1 MTVKLLKNNMHTK
14 TAIDS
19 IKRSPFQAISA
30 IFVLS
35 LTFFVATTVAI
46 LVYASNKSL
55 SYFETRPQIIA
66 FLKDGTET
74 SLVTALQDKLS
85 SDTRIKD
92 VKYVPKE
99 AALEIYKK
107 ATEDNP
113 LLAELVSPSIFPAS
127 LEFSVTDLS
136 LAESVISET
145 KNEAIVEQ
153 VGFTANIGGE
163 ESLDDVVGRLKSIS
177 RYVRVGGIVFVG
189 ALSVTSFLVLL
200 VIISMRMTS
209 RKGEIEILS
218 LIGATPSFVRSPIVI
233 EGVIYAIVGVVV
245 GWTTSF
251 ILWLYV
257 SPSLLSYFGQIPVL
271 PKEPLA
277 FFLLFA
283 VILGVEL
290 LIGFTIALTGSLIA
304 VKRSLKKAK

>member
-1 MTVKLLKNNMHTK
+1 MSIHTK
-14 TAIDS
+14 TATDA

-66 FLKDGTET
+66 FLKNDSTKET
-74 SLVTALQDKLS
+74 VSALQNKLD
-85 SDTRIKD
+85 SDVRLKD
-92 VKYVPKE
+92 IKYVPKE
-99 AALEIYKK
+99 EALEIYKK

-127 LEFSVTDLS
+127 LEFSVTDLK
-136 LAESVISET
+136 LAESVIGEVKS
-145 KNEAIVEQ
+145 EAIVEQ

-163 ESLDDVVGRLKSIS
+163 KSLGDVVGRLKTIS
-177 RYVRVGGIVFVG
+177 SYVRIGGIVFVV
-189 ALSVTSFLVLL
+189 ALGVTSFLVLL
-200 VIISMRMTS
+200 VIVSMRMAS

-218 LIGATPSFVRSPIVI
+218 LIGATPAFVRSPIII
-233 EGVIYAIVGVVV
+233 EGVIYSLIGVLT
-245 GWTTSF
+245 GWITSL

-257 SPSLLSYFGQIPVL
+257 SPSLLAYFGQIPVL
-271 PKEPLA
+271 PKDPIQ

-283 VILGVEL
+283 IILGVEL
-290 LIGFTIALTGSLIA
+290 VAGFVIALTGSLIA
-304 VKRSLKKAK
+304 VKRSLKKAR

>member
-1 MTVKLLKNNMHTK
+1 MSIHTK
-14 TAIDS
+14 TAIEA

-30 IFVLS
+30 IFVLA

-66 FLKDGTET
+66 FLKDDTKADAI
-74 SLVTALQDKLS
+74 SALQNKLTI
-85 SDTRIKD
+85 DFRVKD
-92 VKYVPKE
+92 VRFVPKE
-99 AALEIYKK
+99 EALAIYKK

-127 LEFSVTDLS
+127 LEFSVTDLN
-136 LAESVISET
+136 LAEKIIEEIRG
-145 KNEAIVEQ
+145 EAIVDQ
-153 VGFTANIGGE
+153 VGFTANLGGE
-163 ESLDDVVGRLKSIS
+163 KSLSDVVTRLKTIS
-177 RYVRVGGIVFVG
+177 YYLRLGGIVFVG
-189 ALSVTSFLVLL
+189 ILGATSFLVLL

-218 LIGATPSFVRSPIVI
+218 LIGATPKFVRSPIVL
-233 EGVIYAIVGVVV
+233 EGIIYALVGVVA
-245 GWTTSF
+245 GWTVSF

-257 SPSLLSYFGQIPVL
+257 SPSIISYFGQIPIL
-271 PKEPLA
+271 PKNPIS

-283 VILGVEL
+283 AILGAEL
-290 LIGFTIALTGSLIA
+290 LIGFTLALIGSLVA

>member
-1 MTVKLLKNNMHTK
+1 MSIHIK
-14 TAIDS
+14 TATDA

-30 IFVLS
+30 IFVLA

-66 FLKDGTET
+66 FLKNDVTNET
-74 SLVTALQDKLS
+74 ISALQNKLA
-85 SDTRIKD
+85 SDIRLKD

-99 AALEIYKK
+99 EALEIYKK

-127 LEFSVTDLS
+127 LEFSVTDLK
-136 LAESVISET
+136 LAESVINEV

-163 ESLDDVVGRLKSIS
+163 KSLGDVVGRLKSIS
-177 RYVRVGGIVFVG
+177 SYIRIGGIVFVV
-189 ALSVTSFLVLL
+189 ALGITSFLVLL
-200 VIISMRMTS
+200 VIVSMRMTS

-218 LIGATPSFVRSPIVI
+218 LIGATPAFVSRPII
-233 EGVIYAIVGVVV
+233 LEGIIYALIGVSI
-245 GWTTSF
+245 GWTTSL
-251 ILWLYV
+251 ILWLYLA
-257 SPSLLSYFGQIPVL
+257 PSILSYFGTIEVL
-271 PKEPLA
+271 PKDPIQ
-277 FFLLFA
+277 FFILFTI
-283 VILGVEL
+283 ILGIEL
-290 LIGFTIALTGSLIA
+290 VTGILIALTGSLIA
-304 VKRSLKKAK
+304 VKRSLKKVR

>member
-1 MTVKLLKNNMHTK
+1 MSIHTK
-14 TAIDS
+14 TATDA

-30 IFVLS
+30 IFVLA

-66 FLKDGTET
+66 FLKNDSTNET
-74 SLVTALQDKLS
+74 VSALQNKLI
-85 SDTRIKD
+85 SDPRLKD
-92 VKYVPKE
+92 VKYVAKE
-99 AALEIYKK
+99 EALEIYKK

-127 LEFSVTDLS
+127 LEFSVTDLK
-136 LAESVISET
+136 LAENVINEI

-163 ESLDDVVGRLKSIS
+163 KSLGDVVGRLKTIS
-177 RYVRVGGIVFVG
+177 SYVRIGGIVFVI
-189 ALSVTSFLVLL
+189 ALGVTSFLVLL
-200 VIISMRMTS
+200 VIVSMRMAS

-218 LIGATPSFVRSPIVI
+218 LIGATPAFVRSPIII
-233 EGVIYAIVGVVV
+233 EGIIYSLVGVLTGWVV
-245 GWTTSF
+245 SF

-257 SPSLLSYFGQIPVL
+257 SPSILSYFGQIPVL
-271 PKEPLA
+271 PKDPIQ

-283 VILGVEL
+283 IILGVEL
-290 LIGFTIALTGSLIA
+290 VAGLIIALTGSLIA
-304 VKRSLKKAK
+304 VKRSLKKTR

>member
-1 MTVKLLKNNMHTK
+1 MHTK
-14 TAIDS
+14 TAIEA

-35 LTFFVATTVAI
+35 LTFFVATTVSI

-74 SLVTALQDKLS
+74 GAVTALQDKLTNDS
-85 SDTRIKD
+85 RIKD
-92 VKYVPKE
+92 VKFVPKE

-127 LEFSVTDLS
+127 LEFSVTDLN
-136 LAESVISET
+136 LAEAVITET
-145 KNEAIVEQ
+145 KSEAIVEQ

-163 ESLDDVVGRLKSIS
+163 KSLGDVVGRLKSIS
-177 RYVRVGGIVFVG
+177 YYLRVGGIVFVA
-189 ALSVTSFLVLL
+189 ALSITSFLVLL

-233 EGVIYAIVGVVV
+233 EGVIYAVVGVIV

-251 ILWLYV
+251 ILWLYI

-271 PKEPLA
+271 PKEPLS

-283 VILGVEL
+283 IILGIEL
-290 LIGFTIALTGSLIA
+290 VIGFTIALTGSLIA
-304 VKRSLKKAK
+304 VKRSLKKAR